1 MLLEVSAITQFITRK
16 ILCRKRK
23 EAKLMYV
30 HKFVYHDDIGHEGG
44 DGEWAGKVKVL
55 NTNSDTA
62 LVLIDKLKKDTLN
75 MMRTEDEIKANLQ
88 KIINKN

>member
-1 MLLEVSAITQFITRK
+1 
-16 ILCRKRK
+16 
-23 EAKLMYV
+23 MYV